1 MFGLLLAQRWLKK
14 MIGAAS
20 KLQELKRNV
29 VPPALALLAWCLWTG
44 RRDKWMTVPS
54 QRCSEKDSYQMLSPA
69 SLQWH
74 GEAFGSK
81 ALGFRHQTRG
91 KGWGQVSL
99 AETGPLF
106 FLYDRRSPEILRKC
120 IGALIMLVRLC
131 CKVCF
136 SLFSIWVSYCESARC
151 LERMCKEPQ

>member
-1 MFGLLLAQRWLKK
+1 MQFLLHLPCWLGVCELAGETNEWQCPLRGAQRRILIKCC
-14 MIGAAS
+14 
-20 KLQELKRNV
+20 
-29 VPPALALLAWCLWTG
+29 LL
-44 RRDKWMTVPS
+44 PS
-54 QRCSEKDSYQMLSPA
+54 LTNTA

-99 AETGPLF
+99 AEMGPLF
-106 FLYDRRSPEILRKC
+106 FLYDRRSPEILGKC

-151 LERMCKEPQ
+151 LERMCKEPQQERAAAGVH